1 MATGWRED
9 LIVSRQERNSSL
21 YLGMT
26 LAKAQRTPPDRVA
39 HPPAITVSTVKALFC
54 VWLSDRS

>member
-21 YLGMT
+21 T